1 MVNLRLNFFPGNL
14 KEYFDYEDKLRRIV
28 SKITAILIVVYCLMT
43 GLLVSNVVINSV
55 LNKDTF
61 SLIEYLILFIST
73 PIAGLFFLK
82 SEIKLIALMIDEN
95 GMEKY
100 SYLRLLLFISVIVYI
115 LLLIFFYSF
124 KIFSLFNL

>member
-1 MVNLRLNFFPGNL
+1 LNFFPGNL

>member
-1 MVNLRLNFFPGNL
+1 LVNLRLNFFPGNL